1 MSYNLRPIHFDWDS
15 KNAIFSDL
23 VTKKKGSYVYDIDG
37 GKYLDFVSGIAVTNT
52 GHCHPKVVKAI
63 QDQAAKAIHAQVNVG
78 MHTPMI
84 ELTKRV
90 LDVLPKDK
98 FDRVFYTN
106 SGAEGVE
113 NAIKLAR
120 TYNKR
125 QNIIAFRGGYHG
137 RTMGTMAIT
146 SSKTVYH
153 VGFGPFMPG
162 GVIAPYPYC
171 HRCDVKAAAP
181 SKFGN
186 ECCGRYERELDE
198 LLRTEVDAS
207 DVSAFIIEPIMGE
220 GGYTVP
226 PKGFMQALRRICD
239 EKGILLIADEVQSG
253 FCRTGKY
260 FAFEHFGVV
269 PDIVVMAKG
278 LASGMPLAAV
288 ASRSELA
295 TKQIPGSM
303 GGTYA
308 GNVISCAAAVATLDI
323 FKEENTIENVKARSV
338 EFFKGLRE
346 LQANKKYNIADVR
359 GMGLMIALEFDD
371 SAIAKGT
378 AGKVTAAAIANGL
391 LLMTTGP
398 HETIRFM
405 PPLNVTAGQ
414 IQDGL
419 AIIKKALDSVF
430 P

>member
-1 MSYNLRPIHFDWDS
+1 M
-15 KNAIFSDL
+15 
-23 VTKKKGSYVYDIDG
+23 
-37 GKYLDFVSGIAVTNT
+37 SGIAVTNT

-63 QDQAAKAIHAQVNVG
+63 QDQAAKGIHAQVNVG

-90 LDVLPKDK
+90 LELLPKEK

-120 TYNKR
+120 SFNKR
-125 QNIIAFRGGYHG
+125 QKIIAFRGGYHG

-153 VGFGPFMPG
+153 VGFGPFMG
-162 GVIAPYPYC
+162 GSAIAPYPYC
-171 HRCDVKAAAP
+171 HRCDVRQANPDKVV
-181 SKFGN
+181 
-186 ECCGRYERELDE
+186 ECCGKYERDLDE
-198 LLRTEVDAS
+198 LLRTEVDPS
-207 DVSAFIIEPIMGE
+207 DVSAFIIEPILGE

-226 PKGFMQALRRICD
+226 PKGFMQTLRRICD

-253 FCRTGKY
+253 FCRTGKT
-260 FAFEHFGVV
+260 FAFEHFGVI

-295 TKQIPGSM
+295 TKQITGSM

-308 GNVISCAAAVATLDI
+308 GNVISCAAAVATLDV
-323 FKEENTIENVKARSV
+323 FKEEKTVDNVKARSA
-338 EFFKGLRE
+338 EFFAGLHE
-346 LQANKKYNIADVR
+346 IQANSKYHIADVR

-371 SAIAKGT
+371 AKVAKGT
-378 AGKVTAAAIANGL
+378 SGKVTSAAIANGL

-405 PPLNVTAGQ
+405 PPLNVTAEQ
-414 IQDGL
+414 VKDALTIL
-419 AIIKKALDSVF
+419 KKALDTVF

>member
-1 MSYNLRPIHFDWDS
+1 M
-15 KNAIFSDL
+15 
-23 VTKKKGSYVYDIDG
+23 
-37 GKYLDFVSGIAVTNT
+37 SGIAVTNT

-63 QDQAAKAIHAQVNVG
+63 QDQAAKGIHAQVNVG

-90 LDVLPKDK
+90 LELLPKEK

-120 TYNKR
+120 TFNKR
-125 QNIIAFRGGYHG
+125 QKIVAFRGGYHG

-153 VGFGPFMPG
+153 VGFGPFMGG

-171 HRCDVKAAAP
+171 HRCDVRQANPTKVV
-181 SKFGN
+181 
-186 ECCGRYERELDE
+186 ECCGRYEKDLDE
-198 LLRTEVDAS
+198 LLRTEVDPS
-207 DVSAFIIEPIMGE
+207 DVSAFIIEPILGE

-226 PKGFMQALRRICD
+226 PKAFMQTLRRICD

-253 FCRTGKY
+253 FCRTGKT
-260 FAFEHFGVV
+260 FAFEHFGIV

-308 GNVISCAAAVATLDI
+308 GNVISCAAAVATLDV
-323 FKEENTIENVKARSV
+323 FKEEKTVENVKQRST
-338 EFFKGLRE
+338 EFFAGLRE
-346 LQANKKYNIADVR
+346 LQNNAKYHISDVR
-359 GMGLMIALEFDD
+359 GMGLMVALEFDD
-371 SAIAKGT
+371 TKVAKGT
-378 AGKVTAAAIANGL
+378 SGKVTSAAIANGL

-414 IQDGL
+414 IQDAL
-419 AIIKKALDSVF
+419 TILKKALDSVF

>member
-1 MSYNLRPIHFDWDS
+1 MIDLS
-15 KNAIFSDL
+15 KRI
-23 VTKKKGSYVYDIDG
+23 
-37 GKYLDFVSGIAVTNT
+37 
-52 GHCHPKVVKAI
+52 
-63 QDQAAKAIHAQVNVG
+63 
-78 MHTPMI
+78 
-84 ELTKRV
+84 

-98 FDRVFYTN
+98 FDRVFFTN
-106 SGAEGVE
+106 TGAEGIE

-120 TYNKR
+120 SHNRRTKVV
-125 QNIIAFRGGYHG
+125 AFRGGYHG

-162 GVIAPYPYC
+162 AVIAPYPYC
-171 HRCDVKAAAP
+171 HRCGVKAAMTDAERA
-181 SKFGN
+181 KI

-198 LLRTEVDAS
+198 LLRTEADPS
-207 DVSAFIIEPIMGE
+207 DVAAFIIEPVMGE

-226 PKGFMQALRRICD
+226 PKGFMQALRKVCD
-239 EKGILLIADEVQSG
+239 EKNILLIADEVQSG
-253 FCRTGKY
+253 FCRTGNY

-295 TKQIPGSM
+295 LKQIPGSM

-308 GNVISCAAAVATLDI
+308 GNVISCAAGVATLDI
-323 FKEENTIENVKARSV
+323 FKEENTIDNVRARSK
-338 EFFKGLRE
+338 EFFAGLRS
-346 LQANKKYNIADVR
+346 LQANPKYNIADVR
-359 GMGLMIALEFDD
+359 GLGLMVAIEFDD
-371 SAIAKGT
+371 AKVPKGT

-405 PPLNVTAGQ
+405 PPLNITAQQ

-419 AIIKKALDSVF
+419 ALIKKALDITF